1 MPSLGIAPR
10 PGGCA
15 GRERMPAQDV
25 APVSD
30 VFPADGYLHLL
41 EIGVQAIKLSPYRTN
56 RAAHRSGR
64 LDTTAA
70 FLACS
75 CPSWAFRNEVSHS
88 IQERPSKS
96 FPAASGIRQSASRRN
111 FAISRGSP
119 GASLPTPGHDRRFP
133 GMLFSPFHLSDP
145 GSAIRSRDLSIVP
158 AHYAGDTTLRLVAQL
173 QQPSATPHARP
184 GRSPTTTPP
193 ADDERHEHRPT
204 ARPAGWAASSRKS
217 PRNRSYGP

>member
-15 GRERMPAQDV
+15 GRERMPMQDV

-56 RAAHRSGR
+56 RAAHRSIR
-64 LDTTAA
+64 LDTIAA

-88 IQERPSKS
+88 IQERPSES
-96 FPAASGIRQSASRRN
+96 FPTVSGIRQSASRRN
-111 FAISRGSP
+111 FAISCGSP
-119 GASLPTPGHDRRFP
+119 GTPPRTPGREPPVSWHAVFP
-133 GMLFSPFHLSDP
+133 GYPFGT
-145 GSAIRSRDLSIVP
+145 GSAIRSRDI
-158 AHYAGDTTLRLVAQL
+158 
-173 QQPSATPHARP
+173 
-184 GRSPTTTPP
+184 
-193 ADDERHEHRPT
+193 
-204 ARPAGWAASSRKS
+204 SSRPCPLRGRYNSAPHGAPTSTGTLS
-217 PRNRSYGP
+217 P

>member
-15 GRERMPAQDV
+15 GRERMPMQDV

-56 RAAHRSGR
+56 RVAHRSIR
-64 LDTTAA
+64 LDTIAA

-88 IQERPSKS
+88 IQERPSES
-96 FPAASGIRQSASRRN
+96 FPTVSGIRQSASRRN

-133 GMLFSPFHLSDP
+133 GMLFSPFHLSAQ
-145 GSAIRSRDLSIVP
+145 GSAIRSRDLSSRLCP
-158 AHYAGDTTLRLVAQL
+158 LSGRYNTAPRGAATTRSDRIEHCSCVHRAPNRL
-173 QQPSATPHARP
+173 
-184 GRSPTTTPP
+184 SPTEPVHGRIRCRPILGGLINEYEP
-193 ADDERHEHRPT
+193 A
-204 ARPAGWAASSRKS
+204 A
-217 PRNRSYGP
+217 

>member
-56 RAAHRSGR
+56 RAAHRSIR
-64 LDTTAA
+64 LDTIAA

-119 GASLPTPGHDRRFP
+119 GAPLPTPGHDRRFP
-133 GMLFSPFHLSDP
+133 GMLFSPFHLSAP
-145 GSAIRSRDLSIVP
+145 GSAIRSRDLSSRLCPLRGRYNAAPRGAVTTGTDRTERCNYIHH
-158 AHYAGDTTLRLVAQL
+158 AQHRLLASRSTAGSGADPILGGLINQYE
-173 QQPSATPHARP
+173 SAA
-184 GRSPTTTPP
+184 
-193 ADDERHEHRPT
+193 
-204 ARPAGWAASSRKS
+204 
-217 PRNRSYGP
+217 

>member
-15 GRERMPAQDV
+15 GRERMPMQDV

-56 RAAHRSGR
+56 RAAHRSIR
-64 LDTTAA
+64 LDTIAA

-88 IQERPSKS
+88 IQERPSES
-96 FPAASGIRQSASRRN
+96 FPTVSGIRQSASRRN
-111 FAISRGSP
+111 FAISRGPCAAAPSTSP
-119 GASLPTPGHDRRFP
+119 RYSTLSRHAVVPSRFRVQVRR
-133 GMLFSPFHLSDP
+133 
-145 GSAIRSRDLSIVP
+145 
-158 AHYAGDTTLRLVAQL
+158 VA
-173 QQPSATPHARP
+173 P
-184 GRSPTTTPP
+184 RSPPP
-193 ADDERHEHRPT
+193 EPRPPERGDPAPSET
-204 ARPAGWAASSRKS
+204 AHAFTATGS
-217 PRNRSYGP
+217 P